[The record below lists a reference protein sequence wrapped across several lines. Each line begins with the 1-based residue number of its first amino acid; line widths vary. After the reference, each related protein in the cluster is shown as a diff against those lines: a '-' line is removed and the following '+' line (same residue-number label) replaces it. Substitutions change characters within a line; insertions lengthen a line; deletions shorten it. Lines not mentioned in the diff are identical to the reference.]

1 MNNIMKVAITVILVG
16 AVAIAAAVGVWY
28 YKTKFYVPDK
38 GGMERDLSDTVI
50 SCSYSTGGGM
60 NGGSMS
66 MRIFLDENN
75 EVWFEYYNQPF
86 VGAEEESASYRINN
100 TAIEKIRQKCSEYGV
115 LGWGELELSELQ
127 LLDAPT
133 TSVSF
138 TYGDNEYYSVN
149 SSYDLPEKGY
159 GFFSAF
165 YEILNQYNKQGDD

>member
-1 MNNIMKVAITVILVG
+1 MNNRMKVAITMILVG

-66 MRIFLDENN
+66 MRIFLNENN

-86 VGAEEESASYRINN
+86 VGAEEESASYRIDN
-100 TAIEKIRQKCSEYGV
+100 TAIEQIRQKCSEYGV

-127 LLDAPT
+127 LLDAPI

-138 TYGDNEYYSVN
+138 AYGDNEHYSVR
-149 SSYDLPEKGY
+149 SDYDLPEQGY

-165 YEILNQYNKQGDD
+165 YKILEQYKTQGGN

>member
-1 MNNIMKVAITVILVG
+1 MNNRMKVAITVILVG
-16 AVAIAAAVGVWY
+16 VVVIAAAVGVWY

-66 MRIFLDENN
+66 MRIFLNENN
-75 EVWFEYYNQPF
+75 DVWFEYYNQPYI
-86 VGAEEESASYRINN
+86 GAEEESASFQID
-100 TAIEKIRQKCSEYGV
+100 AEALEKIRRKCKEFGV
-115 LGWGELELSELQ
+115 LKWGELRPSELQ

-138 TYGDNEYYSVN
+138 TYGDNEHYSVR
-149 SSYDLPEKGY
+149 SDYDLPEQGY

-165 YEILNQYNKQGDD
+165 YKILEQYKTQGGN

>member
-1 MNNIMKVAITVILVG
+1 MKIKTVIIILIT
-16 AVAIAAAVGVWY
+16 AVALIAVSVGMWY

-38 GGMERDLSDTVI
+38 GGMERDLSDTVV

-60 NGGSMS
+60 DGGSMS
-66 MRIFLDENN
+66 MRIYLNEKD

-86 VGAEEESASYRINN
+86 VGAEEESASYQIDS
-100 TAIEKIRQKCSEYGV
+100 TAIEQIRQKCSEYGV

-138 TYGDNEYYSVN
+138 VYGDNEYYSV
-149 SSYDLPEKGY
+149 SSNYDLPEKGY

-165 YEILNQYNKQGDD
+165 YEILNQYNTQGGN

>member
-1 MNNIMKVAITVILVG
+1 MNNRMKVAITVILVG
-16 AVAIAAAVGVWY
+16 AVVIAAAVGVWY

-50 SCSYSTGGGM
+50 SCSYSSGGGM
-60 NGGSMS
+60 DGGSMS
-66 MRIFLDENN
+66 MRISLNENN

-86 VGAEEESASYRINN
+86 VGAEEESASYQIDI
-100 TAIEKIRQKCSEYGV
+100 TAIEQIRQKCSEYGV

-127 LLDAPT
+127 LLDAPI

-138 TYGDNEYYSVN
+138 AYGDNEYYSVR
-149 SSYDLPEKGY
+149 SDYDLPEQGY

-165 YEILNQYNKQGDD
+165 YEILEQYKTQGGN

>member
-1 MNNIMKVAITVILVG
+1 MNNRMKVAITVILVG

-66 MRIFLDENN
+66 MRIFLNENN

-86 VGAEEESASYRINN
+86 VGAEEESASYQIDN
-100 TAIEKIRQKCSEYGV
+100 TAIEQIRQKCSEYGV
-115 LGWGELELSELQ
+115 LGWGELKYSEEQ
-127 LLDAPT
+127 LLDAPI

-138 TYGDNEYYSVN
+138 AYGDNEYYSVR
-149 SSYDLPEKGY
+149 SDYDLPEKGY

-165 YEILNQYNKQGDD
+165 YEILEQYKTQGGN

>member
-1 MNNIMKVAITVILVG
+1 MNNRMKVAITVILVG

-60 NGGSMS
+60 EGGSMS
-66 MRIFLDENN
+66 MRIFLNENN

-86 VGAEEESASYRINN
+86 VGAEEESASYRIDN
-100 TAIEKIRQKCSEYGV
+100 TAIEQIRQKCSEYGV
-115 LGWGELELSELQ
+115 LGWGELKYSEEQ

-138 TYGDNEYYSVN
+138 AYGDNEYYSVN

>member
-1 MNNIMKVAITVILVG
+1 MNNGMKVAITVILVG

-38 GGMERDLSDTVI
+38 GGMERDLSDTVS

-60 NGGSMS
+60 DGGSMS
-66 MRIFLDENN
+66 MRIFLNENN

-86 VGAEEESASYRINN
+86 VGAEEESASYRVDNI
-100 TAIEKIRQKCSEYGV
+100 AIERIRQKCSEYGV

-138 TYGDNEYYSVN
+138 VYGDNEYYSVR
-149 SSYDLPEKGY
+149 SDYDLPEQGY

-165 YEILNQYNKQGDD
+165 HEILEQYKTQGGN

>member
-1 MNNIMKVAITVILVG
+1 MNNRMKVAITVILVG

-66 MRIFLDENN
+66 MRIFLNENN

-86 VGAEEESASYRINN
+86 VGAEEESASYQIDN
-100 TAIEKIRQKCSEYGV
+100 TAIEQIRQKCSEYGV
-115 LGWGELELSELQ
+115 LGWGNLKRSDIVV
-127 LLDAPT
+127 LDGAT
-133 TSVSF
+133 DEIALT
-138 TYGDNEYYSVN
+138 
-149 SSYDLPEKGY
+149 
-159 GFFSAF
+159 FS
-165 YEILNQYNKQGDD
+165 L